1 MTATKTTPAAN
12 GNGEQHQDPKEELAD
27 RVRRQRQEADEGRQE
42 LRTQADRILSGDG
55 EGAEWD
61 GILTKPQLRKLY
73 PLLSEPVPQ
82 HYVEFTP
89 KTEGKPYDSTGL
101 RSVQVQIDRLND
113 VVGPSCWRS
122 LIHYTQNGQVAR
134 AHVVLG
140 NDLEHAGLDGNGEL
154 LLARTAPSGLIKGPR
169 ADVVAHVE
177 GYGGHKRGSAP
188 GDIYKGSETNA
199 LKRIIARLGP
209 GREVY
214 TLDAD
219 DDIQLSTQGEYQQ
232 PRPQRQQPARQAQAE
247 PAKDPDVELAELLE
261 KDDALKDK
269 RQTIHEGMKVLGVKP
284 AQRVRELKAAKNE
297 RDMTSLE
304 QRIQVAVDTQT
315 AGGEGSTS

>member
-1 MTATKTTPAAN
+1 MTATAKTAPASN
-12 GNGEQHQDPKEELAD
+12 GNGGEQHQDPKVELAD
-27 RVRRQRQEADEGRQE
+27 RVRRQRQEADEGRQQ
-42 LRTQADRILSGDG
+42 LRTQADRILSGEG

-122 LIHYTQNGQVAR
+122 LIHYTQGGMVAR

-140 NDLEHAGLDGNGEL
+140 NDLERASLDENGEL
-154 LLARTAPSGLIKGPR
+154 MVARTSPRGLIKGPE

-199 LKRIIARLGP
+199 LKRVIARLGP

-232 PRPQRQQPARQAQAE
+232 PRPQRQPPARQAQAE
-247 PAKDPDVELAELLE
+247 PKKDPDVELAELLA
-261 KDDALKDK
+261 KDDTLKGK

-284 AQRVRELKAAKNE
+284 AQQVRELKAAKNE

-304 QRIQVAVDTQT
+304 QRIQVAVDTQA
-315 AGGEGSTS
+315 AGGEGA